1 MGTRYL
7 NNRIFVGISLEQD
20 KYNKFKEATGK
31 RKTSEILRGFIEDFI
46 QQDEIDSRKDL
57 DERFKLYNR
66 MARRYD
72 QQMIKLF
79 IKSLDNI
86 RDLSTVITN
95 SRLLTELARERKK
108 ELFSYVDKED
118 NDETKLWSL
127 CKQDMLNTFTGMM
140 IANDDDDDI
149 NKICQEGAERW
160 KNLTF
165 T

>member
-31 RKTSEILRGFIEDFI
+31 RKTSELLRGFIEDFI

-108 ELFSYVDKED
+108 ELFSYVSSNKEEDDKIKH
-118 NDETKLWSL
+118 DEVNQIFNQNTYNEFTKV
-127 CKQDMLNTFTGMM
+127 F
-140 IANDDDDDI
+140 DDI
-149 NKICQEGAERW
+149 MIENSDNK
-160 KNLTF
+160 L
-165 T
+165 

>member
-20 KYNKFKEATGK
+20 KYKKFKEATGK

-57 DERFKLYNR
+57 DERFKLYSR
-66 MARRYD
+66 IARRYD

-108 ELFSYVDKED
+108 ELFSYVSKE
-118 NDETKLWSL
+118 E
-127 CKQDMLNTFTGMM
+127 
-140 IANDDDDDI
+140 DDDKIKLYESDKIFNDNAYNDFVQAFEDI
-149 NKICQEGAERW
+149 MMENSSK
-160 KNLTF
+160 K
-165 T
+165 